1 MLTGSGGDDARAGQ
15 ERVYADLRDGRS
27 VRLVVL
33 DPFPWPGRDR
43 AAEPVLDRLEAWRT
57 GGTTVGR

>member
-1 MLTGSGGDDARAGQ
+1 
-15 ERVYADLRDGRS
+15 VYADLRDGRS

-43 AAEPVLDRLEAWRT
+43 AAEPVLDRLEAGRT